1 MPLCHLNFYAILL
14 YFAGLHL
21 VCHLYDSSCSSIQM
35 YVYACTD
42 KEVKPEV
49 VDAIVCL
56 ISMSMLVQA
65 KFDINTND
73 DPIRTACSQMMKS
86 ALHQQRYRLKKI
98 F

>member
-1 MPLCHLNFYAILL
+1 MILHVV
-14 YFAGLHL
+14 ASK
-21 VCHLYDSSCSSIQM
+21 CMSNQ

-56 ISMSMLVQA
+56 ISMSMPVQA

-73 DPIRTACSQMMKS
+73 DPIPTACSQMMKS

>member
-1 MPLCHLNFYAILL
+1 LYAILL

-42 KEVKPEV
+42 KEFKPEV

-56 ISMSMLVQA
+56 ISMSMHVHA

-73 DPIRTACSQMMKS
+73 DPVRKVCSQMMKS
-86 ALHQQRYRLKKI
+86 ALHQQ
-98 F
+98 